1 MFTRPLSHG
10 RARQPPEALAEVLQV
25 IQGSEGKDRRGG
37 RDDQRSCAS
46 PWPAP
51 VEGTNED
58 DRHRHQRRD
67 RKLEDVRLRALVR
80 FGGDG
85 QISPVTTVASRAE
98 TAPDVVWDGITR
110 PETLTDERCAA
121 RDRLA
126 DAAAK

>member
-1 MFTRPLSHG
+1 MPVR
-10 RARQPPEALAEVLQV
+10 LAEVLQV
-25 IQGSEGKDRRGG
+25 IQAGEGKDRRGG

-80 FGGDG
+80 FGGGG
-85 QISPVTTVASRAE
+85 QISPVTTVASRRRR
-98 TAPDVVWDGITR
+98 R
-110 PETLTDERCAA
+110 PT
-121 RDRLA
+121 
-126 DAAAK
+126 